1 MAKSSKRRI
10 DSIYKIFALRK
21 SLEEADTV
29 VTEEGYT
36 KYLERLYIWFLGY
49 GNEEVYSSI
58 LGLKKLGTQANVT
71 TVKNVVL
78 HMINLLEKGG

>member
-1 MAKSSKRRI
+1 MTKNNKRRI

-21 SLEEADTV
+21 SLEDEDSV
-29 VTEEGYT
+29 VTVEGYL

-58 LGLKKLGTQANVT
+58 LGLKKVGTQANVT

>member
-1 MAKSSKRRI
+1 MTKSNKRRI

-21 SLEEADTV
+21 SLEDEDSV
-29 VTEEGYT
+29 VTVEGYL

-58 LGLKKLGTQANVT
+58 LGLKKMGTQANVT

>member
-1 MAKSSKRRI
+1 MTKNNKRRI

-21 SLEEADTV
+21 SLEDEDSV
-29 VTEEGYT
+29 VTEEGYI

-58 LGLKKLGTQANVT
+58 LGLKKVGTQANVT

>member
-1 MAKSSKRRI
+1 MTKNNKRRI

-21 SLEEADTV
+21 SLEDEDSV
-29 VTEEGYT
+29 VTVEGYL

-58 LGLKKLGTQANVT
+58 LGLKKMGTQANVT

>member
-1 MAKSSKRRI
+1 MTKSSKRRV

-21 SLEEADTV
+21 SLEDEDSV
-29 VTEEGYT
+29 VTVEGYL

-58 LGLKKLGTQANVT
+58 LGLKKVGTQANVT

>member
-1 MAKSSKRRI
+1 MTKSSKRRI

-21 SLEEADTV
+21 SLEDEDSV
-29 VTEEGYT
+29 VTVEGYL

-58 LGLKKLGTQANVT
+58 LGLKKVGTQANVT